1 MSYMAIAMKK
11 IQSNKVGY
19 FFNLGRGLASS
30 IKSIMICAIS
40 MVILFCSNLSP
51 AVALTQIDPVIEQQV
66 IQILREHPEV
76 IIQSVERYQK
86 QQFEEKQKA
95 TKALLK
101 QFQTTPEKF
110 IAQSPVTGDIQDK
123 IILFEFSDFQCPYCG
138 RASKTVSE
146 FLDRYGDSVVL
157 VYKHFPLTR
166 IHPQAYPAAKAAW
179 AAARQ
184 GKFWEYHDA
193 LFSQQKQLGELL
205 YVEIAEDLNL
215 DIEQFNR
222 DKRSLMPSALRN
234 SVTAQT
240 AIEQDME
247 LANQLGISGTPF
259 FVMKDKVFSG
269 AVELS
274 EFEKLFAEVSQE
286 LP

>member
-1 MSYMAIAMKK
+1 MKK
-11 IQSNKVGY
+11 IKSNKVGY

-30 IKSIMICAIS
+30 IKSIKIFAIS
-40 MVILFCSNLSP
+40 IVIVFCSNLSP
-51 AVALTQIDPVIEQQV
+51 AVALTQIDPVIEEQV

-76 IIQSVERYQK
+76 ITESVERYQK
-86 QQFEEKQKA
+86 QQLEEKQKA
-95 TKALLK
+95 TKALLE
-101 QFQTTPEKF
+101 QFQTTPEKL

-123 IILFEFSDFQCPYCG
+123 IILAEFSDFQCPYCG
-138 RASKTVSE
+138 RASKTVSQ
-146 FLDRYGDSVVL
+146 FIDKYSDRVVL

-179 AAARQ
+179 AAAQQ

-193 LFSQQKQLGELL
+193 LFSQQKQLGESL
-205 YVEIAEDLNL
+205 YVGIAEALSL

-222 DKRSLMPSALRN
+222 DRN
-234 SVTAQT
+234 SVTAQI

-247 LANQLGISGTPF
+247 LGNQLGVSGTPF

-274 EFEKLFAEVSQE
+274 EFEKLLAEVS
-286 LP
+286 

>member
-1 MSYMAIAMKK
+1 MIDMSYMAIAMKK
-11 IQSNKVGY
+11 ISNFLPPLPSPTLQFRLCGI
-19 FFNLGRGLASS
+19 LGKGLASS
-30 IKSIMICAIS
+30 IKSIKIFAIS
-40 MVILFCSNLSP
+40 IVIVFCLNLSP
-51 AVALTQIDPVIEQQV
+51 AVALTKIDPVIEEQV

-76 IIQSVERYQK
+76 IIESVERYQK

-95 TKALLK
+95 TKALLQ

-123 IILFEFSDFQCPYCG
+123 IILVEFSDFQCPYCG
-138 RASKTVSE
+138 RASKTVSQFIE
-146 FLDRYGDSVVL
+146 RYGSRVVL

-166 IHPQAYPAAKAAW
+166 IHPQAKSAAKAAW

-193 LFSQQKQLGELL
+193 LFSQQKQLGESL

-222 DKRSLMPSALRN
+222 DRN
-234 SVTAQT
+234 SVTAQI

-247 LANQLGISGTPF
+247 LGNQLGVSGTPF

-274 EFEKLFAEVSQE
+274 EFEKLLAEVS
-286 LP
+286 